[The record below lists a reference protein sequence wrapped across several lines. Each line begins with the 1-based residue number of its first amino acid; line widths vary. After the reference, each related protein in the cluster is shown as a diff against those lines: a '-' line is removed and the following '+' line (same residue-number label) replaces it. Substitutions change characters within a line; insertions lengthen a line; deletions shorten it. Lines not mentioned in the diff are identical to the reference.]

1 MSSNNDNTMAR
12 FLFAILQQKNLK
24 DIDWNAV
31 AHNPVLAQGI
41 TNGHAARMRY
51 SRFRASLLGIEPQRR
66 NRTAANK
73 SKVTKSKKETKTKTK
88 KEKEKDEEEQPIK
101 PDPSAAPDHHQEN
114 FKALSPKIKDEAG
127 VKKEPQQQQQQTHHP
142 DAPTEMPPAP
152 ITEAQLH
159 FHHSRLLTPCSDT
172 DIFAASHGYASSP
185 VSEMLHSHNHE
196 PSPFDYAGAAH
207 CHVAPD
213 QVASS
218 WQPSPSYSPF
228 QLQPYDMDGFGAAP
242 FCDHQHAVTHTE
254 GFGIAPSAMMGPDHT
269 HVPVKQEEWD
279 TRFC

>member
-1 MSSNNDNTMAR
+1 MSSNNDNSMAR

-31 AHNPVLAQGI
+31 AHNEVLVQRI

-73 SKVTKSKKETKTKTK
+73 SKVTKSKVTKSKKETKTKTK
-88 KEKEKDEEEQPIK
+88 KEKEEEQQLIK
-101 PDPSAAPDHHQEN
+101 PDPNAAPESHQEN
-114 FKALSPKIKDEAG
+114 SKTLSPKIKDEEI
-127 VKKEPQQQQQQTHHP
+127 VKKETQQTHP
-142 DAPTEMPPAP
+142 DAPTEMPPTSMP
-152 ITEAQLH
+152 EAQMQ
-159 FHHSRLLTPCSDT
+159 FHHSRLLTPSSDT
-172 DIFAASHGYASSP
+172 DLFAASHAYAASP
-185 VSEMLHSHNHE
+185 VNEMLHNHNHE
-196 PSPFDYAGAAH
+196 PSPFDYTGASH
-207 CHVAPD
+207 CHVAPE
-213 QVASS
+213 QVPSS

-228 QLQPYDMDGFGAAP
+228 QLQPYELDGYVAAP
-242 FCDHQHAVTHTE
+242 FCDHQQVVAHSD
-254 GFGIAPSAMMGPDHT
+254 GFGIAPSDMMDPGHT